1 MQDKTGELHPVT
13 TPLQLYEAA
22 KKGWPVFTKGEIL
35 TIKGGSFRIRS
46 LGRKCMV
53 LEGVPGTSI
62 EVGKNEKP

>member
-1 MQDKTGELHPVT
+1 MQDKSTGELVPVKS
-13 TPLQLYEAA
+13 PLQLYEAA

-35 TIKGGSFRIRS
+35 NIKGGSFRIKS

-62 EVGKNEKP
+62 EVGKGT